1 MKFTML
7 IYEGA
12 EDWAART
19 DEAKKEQYWTGWRV
33 FTQSMM
39 DAGIL
44 AYPGNILQPGATGH
58 TIRLAGGQIQARGG
72 AYTDLPE
79 QLSGFYVLDVSDV
92 SVAKEWASRAPSVAR
107 GAVEIRPV
115 L

>member
-7 IYEGA
+7 IYECA

-19 DEAKKEQYWTGWRV
+19 DDARKEQYWKGWRA

-39 DAGIL
+39 EGGIL
-44 AYPGNILQPGATGH
+44 AYPGNILQPGSAGH
-58 TIRLAGGQIQARGG
+58 TIRLDGGRIQAKEG
-72 AYTDLPE
+72 AYANLPE
-79 QLSGFYVLDVSDV
+79 PLSGFYVIDVRD
-92 SVAKEWASRAPSVAR
+92 ANEAMEWASRAPAAVR

>member
-7 IYEGA
+7 IYECE

-19 DEAKKEQYWTGWRV
+19 DETKKEQYWRGWRT

-39 DAGIL
+39 EAGIL
-44 AYPGNILQPGATGH
+44 AYPGNILQPESAGH
-58 TIRLAGGQIQARGG
+58 TIRLEGGRIQAKEG
-72 AYTDLPE
+72 AHTDLPE
-79 QLSGFYVLDVSDV
+79 PLSGFYVLDVRDA
-92 SVAKEWASRAPSVAR
+92 SVAMEWASRAPAVAR